1 MDKDTYG
8 IRGRNPDEIRISG
21 RFKPNGSSAITNTP
35 GSTIFGQGFS
45 VAYSTTGVYILT
57 IKGLF
62 GYLLHGS
69 FTLWSSTISDG
80 GQFRIVS
87 VAESG
92 GNTVVTITHYGEDAG
107 GLMAPEDIASASG
120 NFLSFE
126 LIFLNRKGVTR

>member
-8 IRGRNPDEIRISG
+8 IKGRNPDEKRVSG
-21 RFKPNGSSAITNTP
+21 RFKPNGSSAITNTL

-45 VAYSTTGVYILT
+45 VARAAQGVYALT

-62 GYLLHGS
+62 GACVHGT
-69 FTLWSSTISDG
+69 FTLWSSTIADG
-80 GQFRIVS
+80 GQFRGVS

-107 GLMAPEDIASASG
+107 GLMTPEDIASASD
-120 NFLSFE
+120 NFVSFE

>member
-8 IRGRNPDEIRISG
+8 IKGRNPAEVRISG
-21 RFKPNGSSAITNTP
+21 RFKPNGSNAITNTL

-45 VAYSTTGVYILT
+45 VARSNTGIYALT

-62 GYLLHGS
+62 GHLLHGD
-69 FTLWSSTISDG
+69 FTIWSSTIADG
-80 GQFRIVS
+80 GQFRVAS

-107 GLMAPEDIASASG
+107 GLMTPEDIASASD
-120 NFLSFE
+120 NFVSFE
-126 LIFLNRKGVTR
+126 LIFLNRKGVIR